1 MNLIDQFFNNRIVV
15 YISKR
20 NWLLV
25 LVWTAI
31 GLSVYIPF
39 FYNEKHSIIGSMLL
53 VAIIPIFVG
62 WFVYLLYIPYCII
75 KFLLKA
81 KRNQIKS
88 ALIDS
93 IVGVVKLI
101 LFVAIGTLSIL
112 FLIIILRGAL
122 KINGAY

>member
-1 MNLIDQFFNNRIVV
+1 
-15 YISKR
+15 
-20 NWLLV
+20 
-25 LVWTAI
+25 
-31 GLSVYIPF
+31 
-39 FYNEKHSIIGSMLL
+39 MLL

-112 FLIIILRGAL
+112 FLIIILRSAL